1 MPPGCYRTWACGY
14 SPVGRAVA
22 RAQAPGQPLA
32 LSNHRFREPVLL
44 KQQAMGVFR
53 FAEVLVIENKV
64 RDTIVLL

>member
-1 MPPGCYRTWACGY
+1 MPLE
-14 SPVGRAVA
+14 
-22 RAQAPGQPLA
+22 APEQPLA
-32 LSNHRFREPVLL
+32 LSNHNPRFREPVLL